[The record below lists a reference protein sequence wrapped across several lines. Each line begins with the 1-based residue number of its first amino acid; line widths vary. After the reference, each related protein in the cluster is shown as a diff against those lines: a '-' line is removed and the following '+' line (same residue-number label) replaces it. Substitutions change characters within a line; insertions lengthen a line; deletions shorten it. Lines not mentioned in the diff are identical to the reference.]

1 MNVGQLMTRTVYSC
15 QSNDSLNRA
24 AQVMWEND
32 CGCVPVEDADGKA
45 IAMITDRDICMAAYT
60 QGLPL
65 TQISVGSAASRTLH
79 CVVESDSLAR
89 AELLMQRHR
98 IRRLPVVDGD
108 GRPVG
113 ILSMNDLARHV
124 SDVGSDI
131 ELGAAAITRTL
142 ASVCA
147 PTSHTLHPVS

>member
-1 MNVGQLMTRTVYSC
+1 MNVGQVMTRMVCSC
-15 QSNDSLNRA
+15 QRSDSLNRA
-24 AQVMWEND
+24 AQIMWEND

-79 CVVESDSLAR
+79 CVVESDTLAR

-124 SDVGSDI
+124 RDVGSDV
-131 ELGAAAITRTL
+131 ELRAEAITRTL
-142 ASVCA
+142 AFVCT